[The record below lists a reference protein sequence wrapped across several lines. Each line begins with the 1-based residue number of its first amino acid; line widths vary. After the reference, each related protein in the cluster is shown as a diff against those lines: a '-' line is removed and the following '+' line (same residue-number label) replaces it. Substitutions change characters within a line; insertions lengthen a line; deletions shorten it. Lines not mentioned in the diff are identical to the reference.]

1 MIKRLEQLA
10 ALVVAAGLALV
21 SYWLFFSWA
30 QGGGVHRRQKPNSS
44 SGAPHP
50 PGMAAAPLS
59 KPPAGF
65 DQPLLG
71 GTVIHPLKV
80 VPHLLHRHDQTV
92 ASADLDDPVQGSAR
106 ILERLAEEGLGEF
119 VVFADLGVER
129 GGIGG

>member
-30 QGGGVHRRQKPNSS
+30 QGGGVHRRQKPSSS

-50 PGMAAAPLS
+50 TGMAAPLS

-65 DQPLLG
+65 DQPLLRG
-71 GTVIHPLKV
+71 AV
-80 VPHLLHRHDQTV
+80 VHSLDVLPHLLHRHDQTM
-92 ASADLDDPVQGSAR
+92 ASADLHNPVEGSAR